1 MSRFDETLIVTIMQI
16 IIRVS
21 LTYLLVGRFVVQAV
35 AIATATG
42 WAILVILSSI
52 WQFMHMKN
60 LEKYGVRRAEE
71 S

>member
-35 AIATATG
+35 AIAHGNRLGDPCYTEQYLAVY
-42 WAILVILSSI
+42 A
-52 WQFMHMKN
+52 H
-60 LEKYGVRRAEE
+60 EK